1 MEEALD
7 RLLRWLPVAM
17 LVVQGLMAWA
27 LWSLK
32 QQFVTRREFDRC
44 KAGCVDLADKLE
56 GKVEG
61 IGGHLHT
68 LLPRSELSDLSAKI
82 DILIEKTAHVEGR
95 MAGVSR
101 AVDLLNQ
108 HHLQG
113 SK

>member
-7 RLLRWLPVAM
+7 RLLRWLPVAI
-17 LVVQGLMAWA
+17 LLFQGVMAWA

-44 KAGCVDLADKLE
+44 KAGCVELSDRLE
-56 GKVEG
+56 EKVEG
-61 IGGHLHT
+61 IGGHIHT

-113 SK
+113 NR